1 MLETLTFE
9 TMHALIGTS
18 MFMDPE
24 KDHRVE
30 LQIVEVMPVMES
42 EAAKLKRKAFS
53 IFFLGPKSYQVKQ
66 GTYPTQ
72 HAAFPE
78 PFWLFV
84 VPIREIPEGYIY
96 EAVFT

>member
-1 MLETLTFE
+1 MLETMTFE

-30 LQIVEVMPVMES
+30 LRIIDVVKVMES
-42 EAAKLKRKAFS
+42 EAAQLNRTPFS
-53 IFFLGPKSYQVKQ
+53 VFFAGPESYKIPQ
-66 GTYPTQ
+66 GSYPTQ

-84 VPIREIPEGYIY
+84 VPLREIPGGYVY